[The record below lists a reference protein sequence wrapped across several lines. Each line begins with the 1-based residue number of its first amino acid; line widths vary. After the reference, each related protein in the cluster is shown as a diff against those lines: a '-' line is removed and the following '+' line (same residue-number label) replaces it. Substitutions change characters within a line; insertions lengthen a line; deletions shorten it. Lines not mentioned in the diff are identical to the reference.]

1 MAATP
6 PPAGPSSSSP
16 SPTAVRSYL
25 TPVTSLDF
33 SSINTLKALLQ
44 ITVDVRRST
53 ANTYRN
59 QRGSPGAGALG
70 STLAQL
76 HPRLSDI
83 SDKLSEVLKAHEEFP
98 GMYLVARQLPVFRD
112 VLGGSFNDRGNDP
125 GYSERV
131 RLLEKLMYVSGIL
144 RGHVEMVLEQSAYWR
159 ARLAG
164 NTPRRLA
171 RRLNF
176 DLAVD
181 PAAVAEPEVGP
192 KEMGPAEA
200 VDAIGREC
208 LAADHTCKGTAH
220 VQTLCIKAANRCTYI
235 NFP

>member
-6 PPAGPSSSSP
+6 PPAGPSSPSSP

-25 TPVTSLDF
+25 TPVTSLDS
-33 SSINTLKALLQ
+33 SSINTLKALLH
-44 ITVDVRRST
+44 ITVDIRRST
-53 ANTYRN
+53 AHTSRI
-59 QRGSPGAGALG
+59 QGGSPRAGVLG

-76 HPRLSDI
+76 QPRLSDI

-112 VLGGSFNDRGNDP
+112 VLCGSFNDGGNVP
-125 GYSERV
+125 GYNERV
-131 RLLEKLMYVSGIL
+131 QLLEKLMYVSGTL

-176 DLAVD
+176 DLAID
-181 PAAVAEPEVGP
+181 PAAVAEPDVGP
-192 KEMGPAEA
+192 DEIGPEEA
-200 VDAIGREC
+200 VDAIGREF
-208 LAADHTCKGTAH
+208 LTTDHTCKGTAH
-220 VQTLCIKAANRCTYI
+220 IQTLCI
-235 NFP
+235 